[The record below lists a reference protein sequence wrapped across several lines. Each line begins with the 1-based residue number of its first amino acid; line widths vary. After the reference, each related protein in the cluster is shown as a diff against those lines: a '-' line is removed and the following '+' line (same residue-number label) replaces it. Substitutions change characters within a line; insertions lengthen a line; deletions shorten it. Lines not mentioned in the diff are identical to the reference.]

1 MNVNALGL
9 FWNAKVMERRKKNII
24 SFQNEVEREDR
35 VGWGMSRADSK
46 RRRGCYE
53 HRSVI

>member
-9 FWNAKVMERRKKNII
+9 FWNAKVMERRKKNVI
-24 SFQNEVEREDR
+24 SFQNEGEREDR